1 MDELR
6 GLIEAAATAH
16 GVSTQDLRTS
26 LRRRKGTP
34 RWPRQV
40 VSAGSR
46 DYEVYPD
53 FWAAKAKNGEV
64 LRILYEE
71 GCPRTES
78 LLLFMTRALDFV
90 ENDNEETRSAIYE
103 CTKVWLRALD
113 TPLTMIKNVY

>member
-1 MDELR
+1 MDELK
-6 GLIEAAATAH
+6 GLIEAASEAR
-16 GVSTQDLRTS
+16 GVSAHDLRVK
-26 LRRRKGTP
+26 LRQRRG
-34 RWPRQV
+34 RSHWPRQV
-40 VSAGSR
+40 ISAGSR

-53 FWAAKAKNGEV
+53 FWAAKAKNGEI
-64 LRILYEE
+64 LRVLYEE

>member
-6 GLIEAAATAH
+6 GLIEAAAAAH
-16 GVSTQDLRTS
+16 GMSTQDLRTS
-26 LRRRKGTP
+26 LRRRRGTP
-34 RWPRQV
+34 RWPLQV

-90 ENDNEETRSAIYE
+90 ENDNEETRTAIYE